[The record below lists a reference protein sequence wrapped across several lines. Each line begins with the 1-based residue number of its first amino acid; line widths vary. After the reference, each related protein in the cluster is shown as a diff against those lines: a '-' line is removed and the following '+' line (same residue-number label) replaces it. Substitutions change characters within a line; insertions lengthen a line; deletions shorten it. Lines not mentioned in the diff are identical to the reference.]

1 MNIRDYFTTIKEK
14 LSGNG
19 TDYQFLLNIAI
30 ILLVNIAAVN
40 LNVRM
45 DLTRN
50 NTYSITDKSKEVVST
65 LKENMKVK
73 VLFSSDLPAEHGN
86 ILRYLK
92 DILQEYSY
100 HGNSFFSYEIV
111 DEDELE
117 KQARDYGIQPVSSRE
132 FKQDQVQIRRTYM
145 AVVIQHA
152 DLLEKIPALAD
163 PVGLE
168 YAITSRMEKMS
179 AKIDG
184 LLSLEKPITMT
195 LFLDGRLKQ
204 LPIDGISKIGEVV
217 KEAVDKS
224 NKVNY
229 GKIKLREIDP
239 SVDKKMKDVAARYG
253 LQLVRWGKGRTPDG
267 KRMDAGEGVLGIVF
281 ENGSRFQT
289 IELNVMP
296 AIMGNYV
303 VVGLEK
309 IEDKINN
316 AVGALLSA
324 GNRIGYLSGH
334 GVPDL
339 KDERSRNGAALLKQI
354 LQDKYELVA
363 VDAAKGDISADINV
377 LIVAG
382 PKDKLLDLELFRIDQ
397 FLMKGKKVI
406 FLLDSFQEIQMP
418 RQQNPF
424 ARQQPPMVL
433 PVNTG
438 LDAMLKSYGVTV
450 SKNIVLDTNC
460 IKVNQ
465 GQMIIDYPLVPKIQ
479 RDNMSRE
486 SVITRY
492 LGGALFLKASSLK
505 TDAAKLKE
513 KGVKVTKL
521 VASSD
526 ESWLMTGRMNFNPM
540 MMRPDPAAEKQS
552 YDLALLLSGKF
563 SSFFKGK
570 EVPLSDEK
578 KKKKTGGKISTHAR
592 LDESVKSGK
601 PEIIVVGTAELARSG
616 FLADSRKVLSKGK
629 RNEAYSNDNLVHGM
643 VDYMAGNFHVP
654 EMLAK
659 SLEFNPFDEPTEKNT
674 SLILKTVNM
683 AGVPIVVIILGIIM
697 WRFRI
702 RRKNRIAAQF
712 GGGLQDE

>member
-1 MNIRDYFTTIKEK
+1 
-14 LSGNG
+14 
-19 TDYQFLLNIAI
+19 
-30 ILLVNIAAVN
+30 
-40 LNVRM
+40 
-45 DLTRN
+45 
-50 NTYSITDKSKEVVST
+50 
-65 LKENMKVK
+65 MKIK

-92 DILQEYSY
+92 DLLQEYSY
-100 HGNSFFSYEIV
+100 YGNSFFSYEIV

-184 LLSLEKPITMT
+184 LLSLQKPITMT

-204 LPIDGISKIGEVV
+204 LPIDGISKISGVV
-217 KEAVDKS
+217 REAVDKA

-253 LQLVRWGKGRTPDG
+253 LQLVRWGKGRTPEG

-281 ENGSRFQT
+281 ESGNRFKT
-289 IELNVMP
+289 IELNVLP

-303 VVGLEK
+303 VVGLDK

-316 AVGALLSA
+316 AVGAVLSA
-324 GNRIGYLSGH
+324 GNRIGYLAGH

-339 KDERSRNGAALLKQI
+339 KDDRSRNGAGLLKQI

-363 VDAAKGDISADINV
+363 VDAATGDINPDINV

-382 PKDKLLDLELFRIDQ
+382 PKDKLLDVELFRIDQ

-438 LDAMLKSYGVTV
+438 LDEMLKSYGVTV
-450 SKNIVLDTNC
+450 GKNVVLDANC

-479 RDNMSRE
+479 RDNMDRE

-492 LGGALFLKASSLK
+492 LGSALFLKASSLK
-505 TDAAKLKE
+505 ADGAKLKE
-513 KGVKVTKL
+513 KGVTVTRL

-526 ESWLMTGRMNFNPM
+526 ESWLMKGRMNFNPM
-540 MMRPDPAAEKQS
+540 MMRPNPEAEKQS

-563 SSFFKGK
+563 NSFFKGK
-570 EVPLSDEK
+570 EVPLPDK
-578 KKKKTGGKISTHAR
+578 KKKKTSGKISTIAR

-616 FLADSRKVLSKGK
+616 FLSDSRKVLSKGK

-659 SLEFNPFDEPTEKNT
+659 SLEFNPFDEPTEKSTN
-674 SLILKTVNM
+674 LILKTINM
-683 AGVPIVVIILGIIM
+683 AGVPIVVIILGIVM